1 MKILLIFLELINKDK
16 ILNYQ
21 KKKVK
26 IILKLFINYLK
37 LHFE

>member
-26 IILKLFINYLK
+26 IILKFFIVNLK